1 MSGAQPN
8 DSLFLHYSGHGG
20 QAKDHDSDE
29 VDGYDETICPVD
41 YAREGEIVDDEM
53 NALLVRQLPRGVRQ
67 VEREKTHERRPQKG
81 WGYA

>member
-29 VDGYDETICPVD
+29 VDGYDETILPVD
-41 YAREGEIVDDEM
+41 YKSAGQIVDDEM
-53 NALLVRQLPRGVRQ
+53 NAMLVQQLPRGVRY
-67 VEREKTHERRPQKG
+67 VNESCTSALLCYLH
-81 WGYA
+81 